1 MGARIVGQKLGQ
13 HFLRQA
19 SVLRRIAAACPHE
32 DGQVIEIGAGQ
43 GALTKYLLE
52 GAARVIAIEV
62 DPRLA
67 DQLRKRF
74 RDNSRLTVVEANVL
88 RTDLSQWGPATVTGN
103 LPYYITSPV
112 LEKVLR
118 LGELLRLAVLLVQKE
133 VADRLTAEPGSRNYG
148 YLTVKVRLLA
158 RAETLLRIPPTA
170 FRPPPK
176 VESALVR
183 LTPKASTEVSGAEE
197 FLGFVGACFRHKRKT
212 LRNNLAG
219 IYGKRTLDAVPE
231 ASMRAEQLSV
241 EQFKDLYRRLA
252 RN

>member
-1 MGARIVGQKLGQ
+1 MGQRLGQ
-13 HFLRQA
+13 HFLHQA
-19 SVLRRIAAACPHE
+19 SVLRRIAAAACPHK
-32 DGQVIEIGAGQ
+32 DGQVIEIGAGG

-67 DQLRKRF
+67 DHLRKRF
-74 RDNSRLTVVEANVL
+74 RDDSRLTVVEADVL
-88 RTDLSQWGPATVTGN
+88 RTDLSQWGPVTVTGN

-133 VADRLTAEPGSRNYG
+133 VADRLTAGPGSRDYG
-148 YLTVKVRLLA
+148 YLTVQVRLLA
-158 RAETLLRIPPTA
+158 KAETLLRVSPAA

-183 LTPKASTEVSGAEE
+183 LTPDPAAEVSGAEE
-197 FLGFVGACFRHKRKT
+197 FLRFVGACFRHKRKT

-219 IYGKRTLDAVPE
+219 IYGKRALDAVPE

-252 RN
+252 GS